1 MTEAVPEAK
10 RATISAVMLT
20 YACPDCGVEVDQQ
33 IDATEDD
40 YGCFTVELSERF
52 DLCSHCGQLMDFGAS
67 LTQVG
72 AETDHPPPETF
83 ICTEWEPGL

>member
-67 LTQVG
+67 LTQGGG
-72 AETDHPPPETF
+72 AGGDAPVEPF
-83 ICTEWEPGL
+83 ICWE